1 MEQTDALEGLRRMAF
16 SDIGDAVR
24 LLFSEEVSP
33 RVLKGMNLM
42 AVSEIRRPKGG
53 GMEIRFIDRLEAFRL
68 LSELEQ
74 ADDGA
79 DGLLAAIE
87 RGAETLRE
95 TGDAP

>member
-1 MEQTDALEGLRRMAF
+1 MEGGNALEGVRRIAF

-33 RVLKGMNLM
+33 RVLKNMNLS

-53 GMEIRFIDRLEAFRL
+53 GMEIRFIDRLEALRL
-68 LSELEQ
+68 LSELEN
-74 ADDGA
+74 GGGEA

-87 RGAETLRE
+87 RGAAQLPN